1 MDEQNHSQPAASE
14 EEQTPETQ
22 PYVPRPKWQIA
33 AAWFFLLVMVLAITG
48 SPIDTDYENFRH

>member
-1 MDEQNHSQPAASE
+1 MDEQNHSQQAASE

-33 AAWFFLLVMVLAITG
+33 AAWFFLLVMVLATILYYYW
-48 SPIDTDYENFRH
+48 IAYRY

>member
-33 AAWFFLLVMVLAITG
+33 AWFFLLVMVLATILYYYW
-48 SPIDTDYENFRH
+48 IAYRY